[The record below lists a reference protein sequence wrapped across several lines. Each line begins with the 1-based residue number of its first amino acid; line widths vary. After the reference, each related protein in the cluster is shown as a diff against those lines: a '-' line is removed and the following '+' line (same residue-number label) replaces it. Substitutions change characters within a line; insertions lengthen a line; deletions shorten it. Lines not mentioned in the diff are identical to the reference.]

1 MIKNCK
7 IGILIFC
14 NILLILVI
22 SEMTSYIAAFNTELK
37 MKQYNSDYNM
47 LLNKITEYEKV
58 LDNYE
63 IISKNGY
70 NYEYLVDEYN
80 KEIDELNNEINDLN
94 DKIQKLKNRIKN
106 F

>member
-1 MIKNCK
+1 MIRNYK
-7 IGILIFC
+7 IGILIIC
-14 NILLILVI
+14 NVLLLLVI

-37 MKQYNSDYNM
+37 MKQYNYDYNM

-63 IISKNGY
+63 IVSKNSY

-80 KEIDELNNEINDLN
+80 KEIEYLNNEINDLN
-94 DKIQKLKNRIKN
+94 DKIQKLKNKIKN